1 VWGQRVPSSDIYQ
14 EDMAM
19 NTITIPADVVPLL
32 YAGLQ
37 LDLWQCIV
45 PQLDELLERPGRA
58 EHPEWFTE
66 PFERFCR
73 TLALLEEIDWPR
85 ADPPAECEIELD
97 THRAALTCGLRAE
110 LKAQRYAVEEETGV
124 KGDVELREP
133 SMRAIDAIEGFLA
146 GLSAR
151 AAAEAAEREIAGRF
165 TDPSGIERAIVLQV
179 MRDDHAARWDRAE
192 LVREL
197 HDVDPRAIGDALAR
211 LKARGVIH
219 LEGQQ
224 VMASLCTR
232 YLSTLEMLSI

>member
-1 VWGQRVPSSDIYQ
+1 VPFSDIYQ
-14 EDMAM
+14 EDMTM
-19 NTITIPADVVPLL
+19 NSIAIPADVVPLL

-66 PFERFCR
+66 PFERFRR
-73 TLALLEEIDWPR
+73 TLALLEAVDWPR
-85 ADPPAECEIELD
+85 ARPPVGCEIELD
-97 THRAALTCGLRAE
+97 AHRAALTCALRAE
-110 LKAQRYAVEEETGV
+110 LEAQRYEAEDEGGV
-124 KGDVELREP
+124 KGDAELRER
-133 SMRAIDAIEGFLA
+133 SIRAVDLIEGFLA
-146 GLSAR
+146 GLPAR
-151 AAAEAAEREIAGRF
+151 AAAESAEREIAGRF

-179 MRDDHAARWDRAE
+179 LRDDHAASWDRAE

-197 HDVDPRAIGDALAR
+197 RDVDPRAIGDALAR